1 MSACCYSNSGG
12 LTCKFPG
19 VLTTSLHGGGRWF
32 CIWHWR
38 LMNEG
43 HGPSDARFH
52 GDAIVQQS
60 FEWDQ
65 SAEGYR
71 AMRHEAQKK
80 KPGMD
85 AHARGKGVA
94 DLPAAVGEVEG
105 AFRISECLPELD
117 ELYSRQP

>member
-1 MSACCYSNSGG
+1 MSACSYANSNGI
-12 LTCKFPG
+12 TCKFPG

-43 HGPSDARFH
+43 HSPIDAKFH

-60 FEWDQ
+60 YEWDQ

-71 AMRHEAQKK
+71 AMRDEAQKK
-80 KPGMD
+80 KTDLD
-85 AHARGKGVA
+85 AHPRSEGMA
-94 DLPAAVGEVEG
+94 DIQNAVGKVEG
-105 AFRISECLPELD
+105 ALRVSECLPELS
-117 ELYSRQP
+117 EFFSR